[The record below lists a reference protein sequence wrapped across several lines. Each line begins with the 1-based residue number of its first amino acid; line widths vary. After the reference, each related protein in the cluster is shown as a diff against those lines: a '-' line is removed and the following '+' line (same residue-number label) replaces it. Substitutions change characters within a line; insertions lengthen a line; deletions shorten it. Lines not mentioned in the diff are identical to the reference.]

1 MVVFC
6 HQGNECFWRIFADI
20 CTLQTA
26 GDKIKLLIFQ
36 QLANNNP
43 RFMPGQFAVEQL
55 LAMFVNQCAVFRD
68 KRDLIL

>member
-1 MVVFC
+1 MFC

-43 RFMPGQFAVEQL
+43 RFM
-55 LAMFVNQCAVFRD
+55 
-68 KRDLIL
+68 